1 MRLPAQVLNQLEA
14 EQMELFEQVTPN
26 QLEIQF

>member
-1 MRLPAQVLNQLEA
+1 MRLPTEVLNQLEA
-14 EQMELFEQVTPN
+14 EQMELFEQVTQN